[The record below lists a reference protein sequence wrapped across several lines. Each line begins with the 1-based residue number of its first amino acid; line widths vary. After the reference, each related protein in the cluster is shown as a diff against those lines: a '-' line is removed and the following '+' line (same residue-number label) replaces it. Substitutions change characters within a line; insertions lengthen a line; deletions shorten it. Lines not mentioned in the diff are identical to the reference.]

1 MRKEGTGIPSEK
13 VFTTAEAVKL
23 FNGEYHEEIEAADQ
37 NDGDIAGKQPKANK
51 AVFIGNRDNLNDELN
66 V

>member
-1 MRKEGTGIPSEK
+1 MRKDGAGVPSEK
-13 VFTTAEAVKL
+13 VFTIAEAVKL
-23 FNGEYHEEIEAADQ
+23 LNGEYHEEMETAEQ
-37 NDGDIAGKQPKANK
+37 GDGEIGTGPKANK